1 MTDVEQIGTV
11 IVDDDRAIAQVHAR
25 FVAGHPAFRVL
36 ATAHTGQEALD
47 AIARLRPELI
57 LLDFGLPD
65 IDGREV
71 LRRVRSSEL
80 GGVEVLAVTAARDL
94 ESVRFARLNGVR
106 HYLVKPFSARELR
119 ARLDEVAA
127 HRAQQLLSPA
137 TGLAQREVDAM
148 LTGGIRTV
156 SPNAVSPLPKGLS
169 AVSLD
174 RVRSGLG
181 ELATEESGGDA
192 SAAEIALGVGMS
204 RVSVRRYLEFLVAI
218 GDAELTPRY
227 GQAGRPEHRYRSR
240 KA

>member
-1 MTDVEQIGTV
+1 MSGAGPIGTV
-11 IVDDDRAIAQVHAR
+11 IVDDDRAIAEVHAR
-25 FVAGHPAFRVL
+25 FVAAHDGFRVL
-36 ATAHTGQEALD
+36 ATAHSGQDALD
-47 AIARLRPELI
+47 AVARHRPELI

-71 LRRVRSSEL
+71 LRRVRSSGL
-80 GGVEVLAVTAARDL
+80 GTVEVIAVTAARDL

-119 ARLDEVAA
+119 SRLDEVAA
-127 HRAQQLLSPA
+127 HRAEQRQAPT
-137 TGLAQREVDAM
+137 TGLAQSEVDAM

-156 SPNAVSPLPKGLS
+156 SPTAVSPLPKGLS

-174 RVRSGLG
+174 RVRAALRELG
-181 ELATEESGGDA
+181 APGQGAAPDA
-192 SAAEIALGVGMS
+192 SAAELALIVGMS

-227 GQAGRPEHRYRSR
+227 GQAGRPEHRYRGS
-240 KA
+240 